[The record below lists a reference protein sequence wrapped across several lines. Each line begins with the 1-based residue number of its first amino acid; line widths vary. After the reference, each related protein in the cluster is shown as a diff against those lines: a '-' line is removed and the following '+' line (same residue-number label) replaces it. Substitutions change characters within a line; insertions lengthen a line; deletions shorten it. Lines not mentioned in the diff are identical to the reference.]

1 MAIINIAAKAIL
13 EMDGYSVMNAIYS
26 QNIIIIRY
34 SCSGAHFL
42 ITVHGPFTA
51 TETSLDRKLS
61 LKRKSYGCELM
72 CIINHVNW
80 ISRCFFIRCYP
91 I

>member
-1 MAIINIAAKAIL
+1 MAIINIVAKAIL

-42 ITVHGPFTA
+42 TVHGRFTA

-72 CIINHVNW
+72 CNW